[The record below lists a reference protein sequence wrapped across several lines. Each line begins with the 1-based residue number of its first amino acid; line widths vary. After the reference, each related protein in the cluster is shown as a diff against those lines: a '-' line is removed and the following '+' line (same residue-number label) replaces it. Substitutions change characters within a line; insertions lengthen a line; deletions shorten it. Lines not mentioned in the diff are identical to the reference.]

1 MSAASNAIVL
11 RSVNKKTRCA
21 EKKRKNR
28 KEKKNEQRKFFYYKT
43 QAMTE
48 LISVNQILSSVVHL
62 NNIKSTKI

>member
-1 MSAASNAIVL
+1 MESM
-11 RSVNKKTRCA
+11 A
-21 EKKRKNR
+21 EIHSKWLVKERERKAKLNENR

-62 NNIKSTKI
+62 NKIKSTKI